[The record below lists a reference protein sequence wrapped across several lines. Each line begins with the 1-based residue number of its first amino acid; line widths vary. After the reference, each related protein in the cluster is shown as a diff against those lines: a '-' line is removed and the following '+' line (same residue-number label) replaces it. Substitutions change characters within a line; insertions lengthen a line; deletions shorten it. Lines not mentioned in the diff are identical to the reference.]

1 MQAHLERI
9 EMKNVEARALERE
22 YNEKLEKG
30 RAMWDEIKPLCD
42 RCNEI
47 LQELRDAKVP
57 FDEIALIFGS
67 ELQIDTAG
75 PDDKEVWE

>member
-1 MQAHLERI
+1 MT
-9 EMKNVEARALERE
+9 NGEARALEKE
-22 YNEKLEKG
+22 YNEKLENG
-30 RAMWDEIKPLCD
+30 RALWDEIKPLCD

-47 LQELRDAKVP
+47 LETLRDAKVP

-75 PDDKEVWE
+75 HDDKEVW